1 MPDINEKL
9 DIFKQI
15 VLDDAASER
24 DALIGEVTAATAER
38 LAQAEAQIKRETE
51 AKVQAQASAI
61 SGESGREIS
70 RKLLQNKRIIATR
83 REEIAHEVF
92 ALVREKLLAF
102 TQTPDYLEHLKAL
115 YVEAFSSLGNP
126 YDGVILLR
134 EEDLQYSKA
143 LAATLPGRHVTFQA
157 GSFKLGGLIVDCH
170 SKLLRA
176 DQSYD
181 TALGDLDGHFA
192 ELFGLSL
199 ADD

>member
-1 MPDINEKL
+1 MPDINEKF

-15 VLDDAASER
+15 VLDDAAKER
-24 DALIGEVTAATAER
+24 DTILESVAQER
-38 LAQAEAQIKRETE
+38 SRRLTEAEAEIRREIA
-51 AKVQAQASAI
+51 AKVQAQASSI

-70 RKLLQNKRIIATR
+70 RRVMADKRVIATR
-83 REEIAHEVF
+83 REEMAKEVF
-92 ALVREKLLAF
+92 AAVREKILAF
-102 TQTPDYLEHLKAL
+102 TQTEEYLPHLKKL
-115 YVEAFSSLGNP
+115 YVDAFSALGNP

-134 EEDLQYSKA
+134 EEDLKYA
-143 LAATLPGRHVTFQA
+143 RDLASALPGRHVTFQA
-157 GSFKLGGLIVDCH
+157 GSFTLGGLIVDCH